1 MKNKKI
7 VFLIILIFTIFLLTV
22 FCNVSYVNATD
33 VIDLMKEANKPGGIS
48 SEGRDC

>member
-22 FCNVSYVNATD
+22 FCNVSYVNATE
-33 VIDLMKEANKPGGIS
+33 VINQMSTANQPGGIS
-48 SEGRDC
+48 SDGRNC

>member
-22 FCNVSYVNATD
+22 FCNVSYVNATE
-33 VIDLMKEANKPGGIS
+33 VIGEMSTANQPGGIS
-48 SEGRDC
+48 NSGRNC